1 MCLRWIVAI
10 INNSHQ
16 SLNHSIEILFI
27 SSQNLDDV
35 REEWERVKFSY
46 EILIDP
52 KIRKS
57 WDRNSS
63 VAKALDDPAGAAG
76 RAILNTSMSGIG
88 MVLGGAWKLGEIATK
103 KVYETATVKNE
114 DDDLVS
120 DANVIASD
128 EKVTSANPIS
138 NKPEQMKAASN
149 LGGAKAIAASAPAVT
164 AATTTTTT
172 TKVDVGNSF
181 TKTKLPNEW
190 NDMTVVTAQSSFPTD
205 NKKSSKKKITRG
217 GKGFGK

>member
-1 MCLRWIVAI
+1 
-10 INNSHQ
+10 
-16 SLNHSIEILFI
+16 
-27 SSQNLDDV
+27 
-35 REEWERVKFSY
+35 
-46 EILIDP
+46 
-52 KIRKS
+52 
-57 WDRNSS
+57 
-63 VAKALDDPAGAAG
+63 
-76 RAILNTSMSGIG
+76 

-120 DANVIASD
+120 DANAIASD
-128 EKVTSANPIS
+128 EKVIS

-149 LGGAKAIAASAPAVT
+149 LGGAKAI
-164 AATTTTTT
+164 TT

-190 NDMTVVTAQSSFPTD
+190 NDMTVLTAQSSIPTA
-205 NKKSSKKKITRG
+205 KKSSKKKITRG

>member
-1 MCLRWIVAI
+1 
-10 INNSHQ
+10 
-16 SLNHSIEILFI
+16 
-27 SSQNLDDV
+27 
-35 REEWERVKFSY
+35 
-46 EILIDP
+46 
-52 KIRKS
+52 
-57 WDRNSS
+57 
-63 VAKALDDPAGAAG
+63 
-76 RAILNTSMSGIG
+76 

-128 EKVTSANPIS
+128 EKFSSATIG

-190 NDMTVVTAQSSFPTD
+190 NDMTVVTAQSSFPTA
-205 NKKSSKKKITRG
+205 KKSSKKKITRG

>member
-1 MCLRWIVAI
+1 M
-10 INNSHQ
+10 
-16 SLNHSIEILFI
+16 
-27 SSQNLDDV
+27 
-35 REEWERVKFSY
+35 
-46 EILIDP
+46 
-52 KIRKS
+52 
-57 WDRNSS
+57 
-63 VAKALDDPAGAAG
+63 
-76 RAILNTSMSGIG
+76 NTSMSGIG

-120 DANVIASD
+120 DANVITSD
-128 EKVTSANPIS
+128 EKVTSATIS

-164 AATTTTTT
+164 ATTTTT

-190 NDMTVVTAQSSFPTD
+190 NDMTVVTAQSSFPTA
-205 NKKSSKKKITRG
+205 KKSSKKKKNRG

>member
-1 MCLRWIVAI
+1 
-10 INNSHQ
+10 
-16 SLNHSIEILFI
+16 
-27 SSQNLDDV
+27 
-35 REEWERVKFSY
+35 
-46 EILIDP
+46 
-52 KIRKS
+52 
-57 WDRNSS
+57 
-63 VAKALDDPAGAAG
+63 
-76 RAILNTSMSGIG
+76 

>member
-1 MCLRWIVAI
+1 
-10 INNSHQ
+10 
-16 SLNHSIEILFI
+16 
-27 SSQNLDDV
+27 
-35 REEWERVKFSY
+35 
-46 EILIDP
+46 
-52 KIRKS
+52 
-57 WDRNSS
+57 
-63 VAKALDDPAGAAG
+63 
-76 RAILNTSMSGIG
+76 

-114 DDDLVS
+114 DDNLVS

-128 EKVTSANPIS
+128 EKVTSATIS

-149 LGGAKAIAASAPAVT
+149 LGGAKAISASAPAV
-164 AATTTTTT
+164 TTTT

-190 NDMTVVTAQSSFPTD
+190 NDMTVVTAQSSFPTA
-205 NKKSSKKKITRG
+205 KKSSKKKRTQG